1 MHGAQAPCS
10 LPEQLRTRQA
20 ARRRGNSGGSE
31 GRMLEKSQVLEG
43 FPSEPFGGTGHFL
56 MNACVPQLTLKHT
69 RHILM

>member
-1 MHGAQAPCS
+1 
-10 LPEQLRTRQA
+10 
-20 ARRRGNSGGSE
+20 
-31 GRMLEKSQVLEG
+31 MLEKSQVLEG